1 MNKEVKALL
10 TVFAILF
17 CLEKGALA
25 QTTTLQVEVMDFG
38 SNNRSKIIKL
48 EQQKKQIQDYVSIL
62 KKGMSK
68 QQKEQLNLD
77 LKALRKCNFQKPCKE
92 EITNRD
98 VSF

>member
-1 MNKEVKALL
+1 MNKNLKSILAVA
-10 TVFAILF
+10 FILF
-17 CLEKGALA
+17 CIEKGALA

-68 QQKEQLNLD
+68 QQKEQLTDD

-92 EITNRD
+92 EKTNRD